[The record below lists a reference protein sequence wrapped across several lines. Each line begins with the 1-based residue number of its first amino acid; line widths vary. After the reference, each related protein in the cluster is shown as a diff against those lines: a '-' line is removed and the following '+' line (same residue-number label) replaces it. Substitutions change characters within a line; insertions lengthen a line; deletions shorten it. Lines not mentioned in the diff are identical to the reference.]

1 MERRDFIKLAGASAA
16 LIPVA
21 PQVFSKQANLSNLS
35 NWKSYRL
42 TYQINLPTKGSRAHL
57 WLPLPDTADTP
68 HQFTQ
73 GSVWSGNAKKARFQ
87 TIPNTAF
94 PVFFAEWHGSGPRS
108 VTVSSVVKTRN
119 RSVDLHNYSEK
130 RKNII
135 PASIK
140 RFLQPTRHVPLN
152 GIVRM
157 TALSITKKA
166 NARTPLEKAHAI
178 YNWVV
183 DNAYRDQATRGCGRG
198 DIKSM
203 LEKNNLGGK
212 SADLNTLFVGL
223 ARAAGIPARN
233 QYGIRIDESM
243 IHKCLGKFGN
253 LSTAQHCRAEFYL
266 AGLGWVPVDPADVH
280 QLLLDEK
287 LTHNHPKVVSLRE
300 KLFGTWEMNWVAFNH
315 IDSIKLANNSAVG
328 RLPFFMYPHAEIS
341 GKQQDSLSPAE
352 FSYRI
357 VSSKLVGT
365 GAKL

>member
-1 MERRDFIKLAGASAA
+1 MQRRDFIKLAGASAA
-16 LIPVA
+16 LFPIA
-21 PQVFSKQANLSNLS
+21 PSVFGKQANLSK
-35 NWKSYRL
+35 WKSYRL
-42 TYQINLPTKGSRAHL
+42 TYQINLPAKGNRALL

-73 GSVWSGNAKKARFQ
+73 GSVWSGNAKTAKFY
-87 TIPNTAF
+87 TIPKTAF
-94 PVFFAEWHGSGPRS
+94 PAFHAEWHGSGPRK
-108 VTVSSVVKTRN
+108 VTVSSVVKTRD
-119 RSVDLHNYSEK
+119 RFVDLRNYSEK
-130 RKNII
+130 GKRII
-135 PASIK
+135 PADIK
-140 RFLQPTRHVPLN
+140 RFLQPTKHAPLN

-157 TALSITKKA
+157 TALSITKIA
-166 NARTPLEKAHAI
+166 NAQTPLEKARSI

-223 ARAAGIPARN
+223 ARAAGVPARN
-233 QYGIRIDESM
+233 QYGIRIDESVA
-243 IHKCLGKFGN
+243 HKCLGKYGN
-253 LSTAQHCRAEFYL
+253 LSNAQHCRAEFYL

-280 QLLLDEK
+280 QLILDEK

-300 KLFGTWEMNWVAFNH
+300 KLFGAWEMNWVTFNH
-315 IDSIKLANNSAVG
+315 GDDIKLGNKSDVG

-352 FSYRI
+352 FSYMI
-357 VSSKLVGT
+357 TSAKMIGT
-365 GAKL
+365 GVKL

>member
-1 MERRDFIKLAGASAA
+1 VCSSDL
-16 LIPVA
+16 
-21 PQVFSKQANLSNLS
+21 VFGKQANLSK
-35 NWKSYRL
+35 WKSYRL
-42 TYQINLPTKGSRAHL
+42 TYQINLPAKGNRALL

-73 GSVWSGNAKKARFQ
+73 GSVWSGNAKTAKFY
-87 TIPNTAF
+87 TIPKTAF
-94 PVFFAEWHGSGPRS
+94 PAFHAEWHGSGPRK
-108 VTVSSVVKTRN
+108 VTVSSVVKTRD
-119 RSVDLHNYSEK
+119 RFVDLRNYSEK
-130 RKNII
+130 GKRII
-135 PASIK
+135 PADIK
-140 RFLQPTRHVPLN
+140 RFLQPTKHAPLN

-157 TALSITKKA
+157 TALSITKIA
-166 NARTPLEKAHAI
+166 NAQTPLEKARSI

-183 DNAYRDQATRGCGRG
+183 DNAYRDQATRGCGQG

-223 ARAAGIPARN
+223 ARAAGVPARN
-233 QYGIRIDESM
+233 QYGIRIDESVA
-243 IHKCLGKFGN
+243 HKCLGKYGN
-253 LSTAQHCRAEFYL
+253 LSNAQHCRAEFYL

-280 QLLLDEK
+280 QLILDEK

-300 KLFGTWEMNWVAFNH
+300 KLFGAWEMNWVTFNH
-315 IDSIKLANNSAVG
+315 GDDIKLGNKSDVG

-352 FSYRI
+352 FSYMI
-357 VSSKLVGT
+357 TSAKMLGT